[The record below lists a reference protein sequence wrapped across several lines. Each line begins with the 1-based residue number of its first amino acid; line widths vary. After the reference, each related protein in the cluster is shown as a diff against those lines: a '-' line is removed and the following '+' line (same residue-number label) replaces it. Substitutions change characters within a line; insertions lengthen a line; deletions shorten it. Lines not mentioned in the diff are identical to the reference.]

1 MPDNAFD
8 VLFGELFEF
17 GRFELTREELKF
29 IELDEFGGDSKDVSI
44 EDSIS
49 CSMLVLFCLTRR
61 RLISNGALPNH
72 VINGLCN
79 LHGSDL
85 RRKVGPSLG
94 RDISTIFGTQ
104 HPG

>member
-49 CSMLVLFCLTRR
+49 CSTLVLFCLTRR

-72 VINGLCN
+72 VINGLCTWF
-79 LHGSDL
+79 
-85 RRKVGPSLG
+85 GPEEEG
-94 RDISTIFGTQ
+94 RAKSW
-104 HPG
+104 PRY